1 MPGQEMRRKNVRRK
15 LNAMPTE
22 FKGLNVLLVD
32 DSIVRGT
39 TSQEII
45 QMARDVGARKV
56 YFASAAPAIRFPNVY
71 GIDMPS
77 IEELVAAGRS
87 DDEVAGAIG
96 ADMVFF
102 QDLDDLIASCRAFNP
117 RIAAFD
123 TSVFDGK
130 YVTGDVTPEYLHKL
144 EMRRSDAAKQKQP
157 ADGEVIG
164 LHNYK

>member
-1 MPGQEMRRKNVRRK
+1 MRRKNVRRK

-77 IEELVAAGRS
+77 IDELVAAGRS
-87 DDEVAGAIG
+87 DDDVAAAIG

-102 QDLDDLIASCRAFNP
+102 QDLGDLIASCREFNP

-144 EMRRSDAAKQKQP
+144 EMRRNDAAKQKKP

>member
-1 MPGQEMRRKNVRRK
+1 
-15 LNAMPTE
+15 
-22 FKGLNVLLVD
+22 
-32 DSIVRGT
+32 
-39 TSQEII
+39 
-45 QMARDVGARKV
+45 V

-77 IEELVAAGRS
+77 IEELVASGRS
-87 DDEVAGAIG
+87 DDDVAGAIG

-130 YVTGDVTPEYLHKL
+130 YVTGDVTAEYLHKL
-144 EMRRSDAAKQKQP
+144 EMRRSDAAKQKKP
-157 ADGEVIG
+157 GDGEVIG